1 MERQSKRRSQV
12 QFSVKDVFFATES
25 LLKTTQDCIW
35 LFHLVNYECESLF
48 TTMTPAIRMRGV
60 HELNKQKEPE
70 IRPKNQEK
78 VALNAK

>member
-12 QFSVKDVFFATES
+12 QFSVKDFFATES

-35 LFHLVNYECESLF
+35 LFRLVNFECESLF
-48 TTMTPAIRMRGV
+48 TVMTLAVRMRGV